1 MKIIN
6 TITVIFIIIKLLD
19 LKITAMEINNKHDLV
34 IRNGKIIDGSGS
46 KPFFGDIAID
56 NGIITSVGKI
66 NSSGNKELDAQGNLV
81 TPGWVDIHTHY
92 DGQVSWDPYLTP
104 SSWHGVTTAVMG
116 NCGVGFAP
124 VRPGDES
131 FLIQL
136 MEGVEDIPGSALHE
150 GIDWDWETFPEF
162 LDAID
167 KKEFVMDVG
176 FMMGHGPL
184 RSYVMGYERCQNQV
198 DATDEEINKM
208 SELVT
213 EAIEAGALGFSTS
226 RTVLHRD
233 IYGKYVPGTEAS
245 TEEMRALA
253 FAIDKAGEGTLEI
266 TSDWLDEEME
276 MSWMQEYVKKTD
288 CGLTFLQTKGDAVKT
303 ILFSEEQFL
312 KGKNIRPQFPGRNV
326 GLMFGWETSVNP
338 FIQFP
343 AYKEIAELPMD
354 QKLKILKD
362 PLFKQKLL
370 SQEPDFESEIR
381 ARLSNNPS
389 NKTREQIAQD
399 VALPTT
405 ITTNYKTQFILGTPP
420 NYEPKKEDSIAAIA
434 SKMKISELEVM
445 YDEMLK
451 NQGTNLIYAAF
462 TPYEKY
468 KLDFVEQ
475 AYRLKSSVA
484 GGSDGGAHC
493 GLICD
498 ASMPTTNISH
508 WGRDREAGKKFPL
521 EMLIKK
527 QTKDTAETF
536 GLFDRGEIKSGMLAD
551 INIIDFDKLNV
562 SHPTMIHDLP
572 LGGRRLVQDS
582 AGYIATIKNGL
593 IVSENGKNN
602 GVLPGKLIRGKQVCE
617 VKSGISKVS
626 FFDKTIRLLA
636 VKILRFFWGLS
647 GKSLKTTIVS
657 ET

>member
-1 MKIIN
+1 
-6 TITVIFIIIKLLD
+6 
-19 LKITAMEINNKHDLV
+19 MEINKSTHDLI
-34 IRNGKIIDGSGS
+34 IRNGKIIDGSGK

-56 NGIITSVGKI
+56 GGKITSVGKI
-66 NSSGNKELDAQGNLV
+66 ENSGKEEFDAKGNLV

-124 VRPGDES
+124 VRPGDEN

-198 DATDEEINKM
+198 DASDEEISKM

-245 TEEMRALA
+245 SEEMRALA
-253 FAIDKAGEGTLEI
+253 FGVDKAGEGTLEI

-276 MSWMQEYVKKTD
+276 MSWMQEYVKKSD

-303 ILFSEEQFL
+303 ILFSEEHFL

-338 FIQFP
+338 FMQFP
-343 AYKEIAELPMD
+343 AYKEIANLPMD
-354 QKLKILKD
+354 QKLEILKD
-362 PLFKQKLL
+362 PTFKQKLL

-381 ARLSNNPS
+381 ARLADNPS
-389 NKTREQIAQD
+389 NKTREEIAQD

-405 ITTNYKTQFILGTPP
+405 ITSNYKTQFILGTPP
-420 NYEPKKEDSIAAIA
+420 NYEPKEEDSIAAIA
-434 SKMKISELEVM
+434 SRKNISELEVM
-445 YDEMLK
+445 YDEMLQ
-451 NQGTNLIYAAF
+451 NQGSNLIYAAF

-508 WGRDREAGKKFPL
+508 WGRDREAGRKFPL

-536 GLFDRGEIKSGMLAD
+536 GLFDRGEIKPGMLAD
-551 INIIDFDKLNV
+551 INIIDFEKLNV
-562 SHPTMIHDLP
+562 SHPTMIYDLP
-572 LGGRRLVQDS
+572 LGGRRLVQD
-582 AGYIATIKNGL
+582 ATGYIATIKNGQV
-593 IVSENGKNN
+593 VSENGKAN
-602 GVLPGKLIRGKQVCE
+602 GLLPGKLIRGKQVCE
-617 VKSGISKVS
+617 VKSGISEVS

-636 VKILRFFWGLS
+636 VKTLRFFWGLS
-647 GKSLKTTIVS
+647 GKSMKTTIVS

>member
-1 MKIIN
+1 
-6 TITVIFIIIKLLD
+6 
-19 LKITAMEINNKHDLV
+19 MEINKSTHDLI
-34 IRNGKIIDGSGS
+34 IRNGKIIDGSGK

-56 NGIITSVGKI
+56 GGKITSVGKI
-66 NSSGNKELDAQGNLV
+66 ENSGKEEFDAKGNLV

-124 VRPGDES
+124 VRPGDEN

-198 DATDEEINKM
+198 DASDEEISKM

-245 TEEMRALA
+245 SEEMRALA
-253 FAIDKAGEGTLEI
+253 FGVDKAGEGTLEI

-276 MSWMQEYVKKTD
+276 MSWMQEYVKKSD

-303 ILFSEEQFL
+303 ILFSEEHFL

-338 FIQFP
+338 FMQFP
-343 AYKEIAELPMD
+343 AYKEIADLPMD
-354 QKLKILKD
+354 QKLEILKD
-362 PLFKQKLL
+362 PTFKQKLL

-381 ARLSNNPS
+381 ARLADNPS
-389 NKTREQIAQD
+389 NKTREEIAQD

-405 ITTNYKTQFILGTPP
+405 ITSNYKTQFILGTPP
-420 NYEPKKEDSIAAIA
+420 NYEPKEEDSIAAIA
-434 SKMKISELEVM
+434 SRKNISELEVM
-445 YDEMLK
+445 YDEMLQ
-451 NQGTNLIYAAF
+451 NQGSNLIYAAF

-508 WGRDREAGKKFPL
+508 WGRDREAGRKFPL

-572 LGGRRLVQDS
+572 LGGRRLVQD
-582 AGYIATIKNGL
+582 ATGYIATIKNGQV
-593 IVSENGKNN
+593 VSENGKAN

-617 VKSGISKVS
+617 VKSGISEVS

-636 VKILRFFWGLS
+636 VKTLRFFWGLS
-647 GKSLKTTIVS
+647 GKSMKTTIVS

>member
-1 MKIIN
+1 MQTN
-6 TITVIFIIIKLLD
+6 T
-19 LKITAMEINNKHDLV
+19 MHDLV
-34 IRNGKIIDGSGS
+34 IRNGKIFDGSGD
-46 KPFFGDIAID
+46 KPFVGDIAID
-56 NGIITSVGKI
+56 DGKISFVGKVA
-66 NSSGNKELDAQGNLV
+66 NSGKEEIDAHNNLI

-124 VRPGDES
+124 VRPGDEN

-176 FMMGHGPL
+176 FMIGHGPL

-198 DATDEEINKM
+198 DASEEEISKM

-245 TEEMRALA
+245 SEEMRALA
-253 FAIDKAGEGTLEI
+253 FGVDKAGEGTLEI

-276 MSWMQEYVKKTD
+276 MSWMKEYVKKSN

-303 ILFSEEQFL
+303 ILFAEEHFL

-338 FIQFP
+338 FSQFP
-343 AYKEIAELPMD
+343 AYKEIADLPLE
-354 QKLKILKD
+354 QKYEILKD
-362 PLFKQKLL
+362 PLFKKKLL
-370 SQEPDFESEIR
+370 SQEPDFETEIIK
-381 ARLSNNPS
+381 RLADNPS
-389 NKTREQIAQD
+389 NKTREEIAQD
-399 VALPTT
+399 VALPTI
-405 ITTNYKTQFILGTPP
+405 ITSNFKTQFVLGTPP
-420 NYEPKKEDSIAAIA
+420 NYEPKEEDSIASIA
-434 SKMKISELEVM
+434 LRNNISELEVM

-475 AYRLKSSVA
+475 AYQLKSSVA

-521 EMLIKK
+521 ELLIKK

-536 GLFDRGEIKSGMLAD
+536 GLFDRGEIKAGMLAD

-572 LGGRRLVQDS
+572 LGGRRLVQDAS
-582 AGYIATIKNGL
+582 GYIATIKNGKV
-593 IVSENGKNN
+593 VSVNGHAN

-617 VKSGISKVS
+617 VKTGISEVPY
-626 FFDKTIRLLA
+626 FDKTIRLLA
-636 VKILRFFWGLS
+636 VKALRFIWKLS
-647 GKSLKTTIVS
+647 GKTMKSTIVS

>member
-1 MKIIN
+1 
-6 TITVIFIIIKLLD
+6 
-19 LKITAMEINNKHDLV
+19 MEINKSTHDLI
-34 IRNGKIIDGSGS
+34 IRNGKIIDGSGK

-56 NGIITSVGKI
+56 DGKITSIGKI
-66 NSSGNKELDAQGNLV
+66 ENSGKEEFDAKGNLV

-124 VRPGDES
+124 VRPGDEN

-198 DATDEEINKM
+198 DASEEEISKM

-245 TEEMRALA
+245 SEEMRALA
-253 FAIDKAGEGTLEI
+253 FGVDKAGEGTLEI

-276 MSWMQEYVKKTD
+276 MSWMQEYVKKSD

-303 ILFSEEQFL
+303 ILFSEEHFL

-338 FIQFP
+338 FMQFP
-343 AYKEIAELPMD
+343 AYKEIADLPMD
-354 QKLKILKD
+354 QKLEILKD
-362 PLFKQKLL
+362 PTFKQKLL

-381 ARLSNNPS
+381 ARLADNPS
-389 NKTREQIAQD
+389 NKTREEIAQD

-405 ITTNYKTQFILGTPP
+405 ITSNYKTQFILGTPP
-420 NYEPKKEDSIAAIA
+420 NYEPKEEDSIAAIA
-434 SKMKISELEVM
+434 SKKNISELEVM
-445 YDEMLK
+445 YDEMLQ
-451 NQGTNLIYAAF
+451 NQGSNLIYAAF

-508 WGRDREAGKKFPL
+508 WGRDREAGRKFPL

-536 GLFDRGEIKSGMLAD
+536 GLFDRGEIKPGMLAD

-572 LGGRRLVQDS
+572 LGGRRLVQD
-582 AGYIATIKNGL
+582 ATGYIATIKNGKV
-593 IVSENGKNN
+593 VSKNGKAN

-617 VKSGISKVS
+617 VKSGISEVS

-636 VKILRFFWGLS
+636 VKTLRFFWALS
-647 GKSLKTTIVS
+647 GKSMKTTIVS

>member
-1 MKIIN
+1 MQTN
-6 TITVIFIIIKLLD
+6 T
-19 LKITAMEINNKHDLV
+19 MHDLV
-34 IRNGKIIDGSGS
+34 IRNGKIFDGSGD
-46 KPFFGDIAID
+46 KPFVGDIAID
-56 NGIITSVGKI
+56 DGKISFVGKVA
-66 NSSGNKELDAQGNLV
+66 NSGKEEIDAHNNLI

-124 VRPGDES
+124 VRPGDEN

-176 FMMGHGPL
+176 FMIGHGPL

-198 DATDEEINKM
+198 DASEEEISKM

-245 TEEMRALA
+245 SEEMRALA
-253 FAIDKAGEGTLEI
+253 FGVDKAGEGTLEI

-276 MSWMQEYVKKTD
+276 MSWMKEYVKKSN
-288 CGLTFLQTKGDAVKT
+288 CGLTFLQTKGDSVKT
-303 ILFSEEQFL
+303 ILFAEEHFL

-338 FIQFP
+338 FSQFP
-343 AYKEIAELPMD
+343 AYKEIADLPLE
-354 QKLKILKD
+354 QKYEILKD
-362 PLFKQKLL
+362 PLFKKKLL
-370 SQEPDFESEIR
+370 SQEPDFETEIIK
-381 ARLSNNPS
+381 RLADNPS
-389 NKTREQIAQD
+389 NKTREEIAQD
-399 VALPTT
+399 VALPTI
-405 ITTNYKTQFILGTPP
+405 ITSNFKTQFVLGTPP
-420 NYEPKKEDSIAAIA
+420 NYEPKEEDSIASIA
-434 SKMKISELEVM
+434 LRNNISELEVM

-475 AYRLKSSVA
+475 AYQLKSSVA

-521 EMLIKK
+521 ELLIKK

-536 GLFDRGEIKSGMLAD
+536 GLFDRGEIKAGMLAD

-572 LGGRRLVQDS
+572 LGGRRLVQD
-582 AGYIATIKNGL
+582 ATGYIATIKNGKV
-593 IVSENGKNN
+593 VSVNGHAN

-617 VKSGISKVS
+617 VKTGISEVPY
-626 FFDKTIRLLA
+626 FDKTIRLLA
-636 VKILRFFWGLS
+636 VKALRFIWKLS
-647 GKSLKTTIVS
+647 GKTMKSTIVS

>member
-1 MKIIN
+1 
-6 TITVIFIIIKLLD
+6 
-19 LKITAMEINNKHDLV
+19 MEINNKHDLV

-56 NGIITSVGKI
+56 DGIITSVGKI
-66 NSSGNKELDAQGNLV
+66 NSSGNKELDAKGNLV

-167 KKEFVMDVG
+167 KKAFVMDVG

-184 RSYVMGYERCQNQV
+184 RSYVMGYKRCQNQV
-198 DATDEEINKM
+198 DASDEEINKM

-226 RTVLHRD
+226 RTVIHRD

-343 AYKEIAELPMD
+343 AYKEIADLPMD

-381 ARLSNNPS
+381 AKLENNPS

-420 NYEPKKEDSIAAIA
+420 NYEPKEEDSIAAIA
-434 SKMKISELEVM
+434 SQKNISELEVM

-508 WGRDREAGKKFPL
+508 WGRDREAGRKFPL

-582 AGYIATIKNGL
+582 EGYIATIKNGL
-593 IVSENGKNN
+593 IVSENGKPN

-636 VKILRFFWGLS
+636 VKILRYFWSLS
-647 GKSLKTTIVS
+647 GKSIKTTIIS
-657 ET
+657 EN

>member
-1 MKIIN
+1 
-6 TITVIFIIIKLLD
+6 
-19 LKITAMEINNKHDLV
+19 MEINNKHDLV

-56 NGIITSVGKI
+56 DGIITSVGKI
-66 NSSGNKELDAQGNLV
+66 NSSGNKELDAKGNLV

-167 KKEFVMDVG
+167 KKAFVMDVG

-184 RSYVMGYERCQNQV
+184 RSYVMGYKRCQNQV
-198 DATDEEINKM
+198 DASDEEINKM

-226 RTVLHRD
+226 RTVIHRD
-233 IYGKYVPGTEAS
+233 IYGKYVPGTQAS

-343 AYKEIAELPMD
+343 AYKEIADLPMD

-370 SQEPDFESEIR
+370 SQEPDFESEIK
-381 ARLSNNPS
+381 AKLANNPS

-420 NYEPKKEDSIAAIA
+420 NYEPKEEDSIAAIA
-434 SKMKISELEVM
+434 SQKNISELEVM

-462 TPYEKY
+462 TPYENY
-468 KLDFVEQ
+468 KLDFVAQ

-508 WGRDREAGKKFPL
+508 WGRDREAGRKFPL

-582 AGYIATIKNGL
+582 EGYIATIKNGL
-593 IVSENGKNN
+593 IVSENGKPN

-636 VKILRFFWGLS
+636 VKILRYFWSLS
-647 GKSLKTTIVS
+647 GKSIKTTIIS
-657 ET
+657 EN

>member
-1 MKIIN
+1 
-6 TITVIFIIIKLLD
+6 
-19 LKITAMEINNKHDLV
+19 MEINNKHDLV

-66 NSSGNKELDAQGNLV
+66 NSSGDKELDAQGNLV

-370 SQEPDFESEIR
+370 SQEPDFESEIK
-381 ARLSNNPS
+381 AKLENNPT
-389 NKTREQIAQD
+389 NKTREEIAQD

-420 NYEPKKEDSIAAIA
+420 NYEPKEEDSIAAIA
-434 SKMKISELEVM
+434 SQKNISELEVM

-508 WGRDREAGKKFPL
+508 WGRDREAGRKLPL

-582 AGYIATIKNGL
+582 EGYIATIKNGL
-593 IVSENGKNN
+593 IVSENGKTN

-636 VKILRFFWGLS
+636 VKILRFFWSLS

>member
-1 MKIIN
+1 
-6 TITVIFIIIKLLD
+6 
-19 LKITAMEINNKHDLV
+19 MEANHLHDLV
-34 IRNGKIIDGSGS
+34 IRNGKILDGSGK

-56 NGIITSVGKI
+56 SGKITSVGKI
-66 NSSGNKELDAQGNLV
+66 QSSGKEELDAKGNLV

-124 VRPGDES
+124 VRPGDEN

-198 DATDEEINKM
+198 DASDEEISKM

-245 TEEMRALA
+245 SEEMRALA
-253 FAIDKAGEGTLEI
+253 FGVDKAGEGTLEI

-276 MSWMQEYVKKTD
+276 MSWMKEYVKKSD

-303 ILFSEEQFL
+303 ILFSEEHFL

-338 FIQFP
+338 FMQFP
-343 AYKEIAELPMD
+343 AYKEIADLSLD
-354 QKLKILKD
+354 QKYEILKD
-362 PLFKQKLL
+362 PIFKEKLL
-370 SQEPDFESEIR
+370 NQEPDFETEIR
-381 ARLSNNPS
+381 ARLADNPS
-389 NKTREQIAQD
+389 NKTREEIAQD

-405 ITTNYKTQFILGTPP
+405 ITSNYKTQFILGNPP
-420 NYEPKKEDSIAAIA
+420 NYEPKEEDSIASIA
-434 SKMKISELEVM
+434 LRKNISELEVM

-508 WGRDREAGKKFPL
+508 WGRDREAGRKFPL

-536 GLFDRGEIKSGMLAD
+536 GLFDRGEIKAGMLAD

-562 SHPTMIHDLP
+562 SHPRMIHDLP
-572 LGGRRLVQDS
+572 LGGRRLVQD
-582 AGYIATIKNGL
+582 ATGYVATIKNGQV
-593 IVSENGKNN
+593 ISENGKAN

-617 VKSGISKVS
+617 VKTGISEVS
-626 FFDKTIRLLA
+626 LFDKTIRLLA
-636 VKILRFFWGLS
+636 VKVLSFIWRFS
-647 GKSLKTTIVS
+647 GKSMKTTIVS

>member
-1 MKIIN
+1 
-6 TITVIFIIIKLLD
+6 
-19 LKITAMEINNKHDLV
+19 MEENNLHDLV
-34 IRNGKIIDGSGS
+34 IRNGKILDGSGKKS
-46 KPFFGDIAID
+46 FFGDIAID
-56 NGIITSVGKI
+56 DGKITSVGKI
-66 NSSGNKELDAQGNLV
+66 ERSGKEELDAKGNLV

-124 VRPGDES
+124 VRPGDEN

-198 DATDEEINKM
+198 DASDEEISKM

-245 TEEMRALA
+245 SEEMRALA
-253 FAIDKAGEGTLEI
+253 FGVDKAGEGTLEI

-276 MSWMQEYVKKTD
+276 MSWMQEYVKKSD
-288 CGLTFLQTKGDAVKT
+288 CGLTFLQTKGDAIKT
-303 ILFSEEQFL
+303 ILFSEEHFL

-338 FIQFP
+338 FMQFP
-343 AYKEIAELPMD
+343 AYKEIADLPTD
-354 QKLKILKD
+354 QKLEILKD
-362 PLFKQKLL
+362 PAFKQKLL

-381 ARLSNNPS
+381 ARLADNPS
-389 NKTREQIAQD
+389 NKTREEIAQD

-405 ITTNYKTQFILGTPP
+405 ITSNYKTQFILGTPP
-420 NYEPKKEDSIAAIA
+420 NYEPKEEDSIAAIA
-434 SKMKISELEVM
+434 SKKNISELEVM
-445 YDEMLK
+445 YDEMLQ
-451 NQGTNLIYAAF
+451 NQGSNLIYAAF

-508 WGRDREAGKKFPL
+508 WGRDREAGRKFPL

-536 GLFDRGEIKSGMLAD
+536 GLFDRGEIKPGMLAD

-562 SHPTMIHDLP
+562 SHPTMIYDLP
-572 LGGRRLVQDS
+572 LGGRRLVQD
-582 AGYIATIKNGL
+582 ATGYIATIKNGQV
-593 IVSENGKNN
+593 VSENGKAN

-617 VKSGISKVS
+617 VKSGISEVS

-636 VKILRFFWGLS
+636 VKTLRFFWALS
-647 GKSLKTTIVS
+647 GKSMKTTIVS

>member
-1 MKIIN
+1 
-6 TITVIFIIIKLLD
+6 
-19 LKITAMEINNKHDLV
+19 METNNLHDLV
-34 IRNGKIIDGSGS
+34 IRNGKILDGSGK

-56 NGIITSVGKI
+56 DGKITSVGKI
-66 NSSGNKELDAQGNLV
+66 ESSGKKEFDAKGNLV

-124 VRPGDES
+124 VRPGDEN

-198 DATDEEINKM
+198 DASDEEISKM

-245 TEEMRALA
+245 SEEMRALA
-253 FAIDKAGEGTLEI
+253 FGVDKAGEGTLEI

-276 MSWMQEYVKKTD
+276 MSWMQEYVKKSD

-303 ILFSEEQFL
+303 ILFSEEHFL

-338 FIQFP
+338 FMQFP
-343 AYKEIAELPMD
+343 AYKEIADLPMD
-354 QKLKILKD
+354 QKLEILKD
-362 PLFKQKLL
+362 PTFKQKLL

-381 ARLSNNPS
+381 ARLADNPS
-389 NKTREQIAQD
+389 NKSREEIAQD

-405 ITTNYKTQFILGTPP
+405 LTSNYKTQFILGTPP
-420 NYEPKKEDSIAAIA
+420 NYEPKEEDSIAAIA
-434 SKMKISELEVM
+434 SKKNISELEVM
-445 YDEMLK
+445 YDEMLQ

-475 AYRLKSSVA
+475 AYQLKSSVA

-508 WGRDREAGKKFPL
+508 WGRDREAGRKLPL

-572 LGGRRLVQDS
+572 LGGRRLVQD
-582 AGYIATIKNGL
+582 ATGYIAIIKNGQV
-593 IVSENGKNN
+593 VSENGKAN

-617 VKSGISKVS
+617 VKSGISEVS

-636 VKILRFFWGLS
+636 VKTLRFFWGLS
-647 GKSLKTTIVS
+647 GKSMKTTIVS
-657 ET
+657 DT

>member
-1 MKIIN
+1 
-6 TITVIFIIIKLLD
+6 
-19 LKITAMEINNKHDLV
+19 MEENNLHDLV
-34 IRNGKIIDGSGS
+34 IRNGKILDGSGK

-56 NGIITSVGKI
+56 DGKITSVGKI
-66 NSSGNKELDAQGNLV
+66 ERSGKEELDAKGNLV

-124 VRPGDES
+124 VRPGDEN

-198 DATDEEINKM
+198 DASDEEISKM

-245 TEEMRALA
+245 SEEMRALA
-253 FAIDKAGEGTLEI
+253 FGVDKAGEGTLEI

-276 MSWMQEYVKKTD
+276 MSWMQEYVKKSD
-288 CGLTFLQTKGDAVKT
+288 CGLTFLQTKGDAIKT
-303 ILFSEEQFL
+303 ILFSEEHFL

-338 FIQFP
+338 FMQFP
-343 AYKEIAELPMD
+343 AYKEIADLPMD
-354 QKLKILKD
+354 QKLEILKD
-362 PLFKQKLL
+362 PTFKQKLL

-381 ARLSNNPS
+381 ARLADNPS
-389 NKTREQIAQD
+389 NKTREEIAQD

-405 ITTNYKTQFILGTPP
+405 ITSNYKTQFILGTPP
-420 NYEPKKEDSIAAIA
+420 NYEPKEEDSIAAIA
-434 SKMKISELEVM
+434 SKKNISELEVM
-445 YDEMLK
+445 YDEMLQ
-451 NQGTNLIYAAF
+451 NQGSNLIYAAF

-508 WGRDREAGKKFPL
+508 WGRDREAGRKFPL

-536 GLFDRGEIKSGMLAD
+536 GLFDRGEIKPGMLAD

-562 SHPTMIHDLP
+562 SHPTMIYDLP
-572 LGGRRLVQDS
+572 LGGRRLVQD
-582 AGYIATIKNGL
+582 ATGYIATIKNGQV
-593 IVSENGKNN
+593 VSENGKAN

-617 VKSGISKVS
+617 VKSGISEVS

-636 VKILRFFWGLS
+636 VKTLRFFWAFS
-647 GKSLKTTIVS
+647 GKSMKTTIVS